1 MRAEFQQ
8 ILYDATTSRGIN
20 VQFGVRIDTID
31 TDAPSLTL
39 TDGKVLAFDLI
50 VGADG
55 KSRNYS
61 C

>member
-8 ILYDATTSRGIN
+8 ILYDATTSRGID
-20 VQFGVRIDTID
+20 VHFGICIDSID

-39 TDGKVLAFDLI
+39 SDGKILAFDLI

-55 KSRNYS
+55 K
-61 C
+61 

>member
-1 MRAEFQQ
+1 MRAEFQY
-8 ILYDATTSRGIN
+8 ILDDAITSRGIN
-20 VQFGVRIDTID
+20 VQFGIRIDSVD

-55 KSRNYS
+55 K
-61 C
+61 